1 LISTS
6 SPNGVVTSTDR
17 YASEAGIKI
26 LREGGNAIDAAIA
39 IGFAMAVSYPSC
51 GNIGGGGFLMYH
63 SCDGFA
69 SSIDYR
75 ITAPKLS
82 TPDMFLDENGE
93 TDRSL
98 WESILVIGT
107 PGTVD
112 GFTLAHKKWGDLPW
126 STLLEPSIRLAVD
139 GFVVNQRLHNEMKTS
154 YRNFLKYKSS
164 TKALLNNS
172 KLYKP
177 GETWR
182 QPDLAETLMRIQE
195 KGGDEFY
202 TGETARLIVDYME
215 ENGGIITLQDLGE
228 YRAIERAPL
237 KGTYKGCDVF
247 TMRPPSSGVTLLE
260 MLNILEGYDLSEIR
274 HDNAQYA
281 HLLTETMGY
290 AFLDRLRHVGD
301 PDFGSRIPLTRLTS
315 KAYASSLRAKI
326 SLNNKTADKASSSST
341 SQERMET
348 THYNVVDDDGNSVSV
363 TYTLDGDFGSEIV
376 AEGTGIILN
385 NEMQGF
391 DFKPRRIRDKEM
403 YNRLGESRN
412 LIEPGKRP
420 ISSMIPTIIS
430 KDDKPI
436 LILGSPGGTTIVNTI
451 LQIILNHVDHGM
463 NVVDSISAP
472 RMHYAYTPD
481 YAMIEPAFLGDVER
495 EQYKEMGHS
504 MWDKEYCMENQIPY
518 WEPQLGTAMGIQI
531 DWETGVRLG
540 CADPRSGDPSA
551 FST

>member
-39 IGFAMAVSYPSC
+39 VGFAMAVSYPSC

-63 SCDGFA
+63 SCDGLV

-75 ITAPKLS
+75 VTAPKLS

-93 TDRSL
+93 TDKSI

-107 PGTVD
+107 PGTVN
-112 GFTLAHKKWGDLPW
+112 GFKLAHKKWGKLPW
-126 STLLEPSIRLAVD
+126 STLLEPSIHLAD
-139 GFVVNQRLHNEMKTS
+139 NGFVVNQRLHNEMKTS

-177 GETWR
+177 GETWK
-182 QPDLAETLMRIQE
+182 QPDLGKTLKRIQN
-195 KGGDEFY
+195 KGGAEFY

-215 ENGGIITLQDLGE
+215 ENGGIITLQDLRE
-228 YRAIERAPL
+228 YKAIERDPL
-237 KGTYKGCDVF
+237 KGTYKGYDVF
-247 TMRPPSSGVTLLE
+247 TMKPPSSGVTLLE

-274 HDNAQYA
+274 QDNVQYI

-301 PDFGSRIPLTRLTS
+301 PDFGSKIPLTQLTS
-315 KAYASSLRAKI
+315 KEYASSLRAKL
-326 SLNNKTADKASSSST
+326 SMDKKTLNKTHFILNSL
-341 SQERMET
+341 ERMET

-391 DFKPRRIRDKEM
+391 DFKPRQIRYKEM
-403 YNRLGESRN
+403 YNQLGESRN

-430 KDDKPI
+430 KDEKPI
-436 LILGSPGGTTIVNTI
+436 LVLGAPGGTTIVNTI
-451 LQIILNHVDHGM
+451 LQIILNYVDHGM
-463 NVVDSISAP
+463 NIIDSISVP

-481 YAMIEPAFLGDVER
+481 YAMIEPAFLGEKER
-495 EQYKEMGHS
+495 EQYKEMGHN
-504 MWDKEYCMENQIPY
+504 MLDKKYCIGNQIPY

-531 DWETGVRLG
+531 DWETGIRLG

>member
-1 LISTS
+1 
-6 SPNGVVTSTDR
+6 
-17 YASEAGIKI
+17 
-26 LREGGNAIDAAIA
+26 
-39 IGFAMAVSYPSC
+39 
-51 GNIGGGGFLMYH
+51 MYH
-63 SCDGFA
+63 SCDGFV

-82 TPDMFLDENGE
+82 TPDMFLDEDGE

-98 WESILVIGT
+98 WESIRVVGV

-112 GFTLAHKKWGDLPW
+112 GFTLAHKKWGGLPW
-126 STLLEPSIRLAVD
+126 STLLEPSIRLAVE

-154 YRNFLKYKSS
+154 YSNFLKYKSS

-172 KLYKP
+172 NLYKP

-182 QPDLAETLMRIQE
+182 QPDLAETLMRIR
-195 KGGDEFY
+195 KRGGAEFY

-215 ENGGIITLQDLGE
+215 ENGGIITLQDLRE
-228 YRAIERAPL
+228 YRAIEREPL
-237 KGTYKGCDVF
+237 KGIYKGYDVF

-274 HDNAQYA
+274 QDNVQYA

-301 PDFGSRIPLTRLTS
+301 PDFGSRIPITQLTS
-315 KAYASSLRAKI
+315 KEYASSLRARLSMDK
-326 SLNNKTADKASSSST
+326 KTSDKAHFIVN

-391 DFKPRRIRDKEM
+391 DFKPRRIRYEEM
-403 YNRLGESRN
+403 YNLLGESRN

-436 LILGSPGGTTIVNTI
+436 LVLGSPGGTTIINTI
-451 LQIILNHVDHGM
+451 LQIILNFVEHGM
-463 NVVDSISAP
+463 NIVDSISAP

-481 YAMIEPAFLGDVER
+481 YAMIEPTFLGEKER
-495 EQYKEMGHS
+495 ELYKEMGHN
-504 MWDKEYCMENQIPY
+504 MLDKEYCMENQIPY
-518 WEPQLGTAMGIQI
+518 WEPRLGTVMGILI
-531 DWETGVRLG
+531 NWETGVRLG

>member
-195 KGGDEFY
+195 KGGAEFY

-436 LILGSPGGTTIVNTI
+436 LVLGSPGGTTIVNTI

>member
-1 LISTS
+1 MISTS

-17 YASEAGIKI
+17 HASEAGIKI

-39 IGFAMAVSYPSC
+39 VGFAMAVSYPSC

-75 ITAPKLS
+75 ITAPKSS

-112 GFTLAHKKWGDLPW
+112 GFTLAHEKWGRLPW

-139 GFVVNQRLHNEMKTS
+139 GFLVNQRLHNEMKTS
-154 YRNFLKYKSS
+154 YRNFLKHKSS
-164 TKALLNNS
+164 AKALLNNS

-182 QPDLAETLMRIQE
+182 QPDLADTLMRIQL
-195 KGGDEFY
+195 KGGAEFY
-202 TGETARLIVDYME
+202 NGETARLIVDYME
-215 ENGGIITLQDLGE
+215 EHGGIITLQDLGE
-228 YRAIERAPL
+228 YRAIEREPL
-237 KGTYKGCDVF
+237 KGTYRGYDVY

-260 MLNILEGYDLSEIR
+260 MLNILEGYDISEIR
-274 HDNAQYA
+274 QDNVQYA
-281 HLLTETMGY
+281 HLLTETMGH

-326 SLNNKTADKASSSST
+326 SLNNKMADKAGFST

-391 DFKPRRIRDKEM
+391 DFKPRRIREKEM
-403 YNRLGESRN
+403 YNLLGESRN

-430 KDDKPI
+430 KDDKPV
-436 LILGSPGGTTIVNTI
+436 LVLGSPGGTTIVNTL

-463 NVVDSISAP
+463 DIVESISAP

-481 YAMIEPAFLGDVER
+481 YAMIEPALLGDEER
-495 EQYKEMGHS
+495 ERYKEMGHN
-504 MWDKEYCMENQIPY
+504 MWDKEYCVENQIPY

>member
-1 LISTS
+1 MISTS

-195 KGGDEFY
+195 KGGAEFY